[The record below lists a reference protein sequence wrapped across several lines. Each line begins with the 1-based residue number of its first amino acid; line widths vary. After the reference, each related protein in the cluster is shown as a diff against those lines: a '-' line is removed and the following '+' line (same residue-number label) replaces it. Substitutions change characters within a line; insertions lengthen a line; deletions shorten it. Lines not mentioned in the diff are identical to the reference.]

1 MANVKDLIVNGD
13 ARIVGKLYA
22 NQSMPDGVFFLSN
35 VSGTAAVTSS
45 PYTSA
50 KWYTTAND
58 NRISSLYSGLTIA
71 LKIPVTGHWTYGTLL
86 NINGLGDHPVVYN
99 VNTMIGN
106 RYSAGST
113 IILVY
118 NATQTATGYANSASA
133 TTYTGCWQMEDYDS
147 TNVYQLRDGNAN
159 IRVLSTTDGEGAP
172 NLYRYQLCFST
183 SPMGTTADNWHIWG
197 GISPYNGVN
206 NATTNYAKAL
216 TEVSFDPFGPI
227 YYYNSTTTVN
237 AGSDAAASTL
247 FQHINFDC
255 RYSMNIQSD
264 GTSGTTALTPYKPVF
279 IKAKYDK
286 ESGYAVLYPN
296 SSSSNYLERSSIVQ
310 ELPITDPTIYNSR
323 GEIDTEFI
331 YIYLGRAS
339 SKYQIEL
346 DVNHPVYKWRNNF
359 HTMLPFVCSSFFSEA
374 AQYAQYAYNCNTADS
389 AASATFDSG
398 NNNIINTY
406 ATKDE
411 LNTAIGNI
419 NSALDAINGEVV

>member
-1 MANVKDLIVNGD
+1 MANFKDLIVNGD

-45 PYTSA
+45 PYTAA
-50 KWYTTAND
+50 KWYTTVND

-71 LKIPVTGHWTYGTLL
+71 LKIPVAGNGTYGTVL
-86 NINGLGDHPVVYN
+86 NVNGLGDHPVVYN
-99 VNTMIGN
+99 VNSMIST
-106 RYSAGST
+106 RYGVGGT
-113 IILVY
+113 ITLTY
-118 NATQTATGYANSASA
+118 NATQTATGYANSSSA

-147 TNVYQLRDGNAN
+147 TNTYQLRDNNAN
-159 IRVLSTTDGEGAP
+159 MTVSEGSI
-172 NLYRYQLCFST
+172 NLYRYQLCFTNTLTGSLV
-183 SPMGTTADNWHIWG
+183 
-197 GISPYNGVN
+197 PYNGVN

-237 AGSDAAASTL
+237 AGSNAAASTL

-264 GTSGTTALTPYKPVF
+264 GTSGTTALTPHKPVY

-286 ESGYAVLYPN
+286 NSGYAVLYPN
-296 SSSSNYLERSSIVQ
+296 SNSSNYLERSSIVQ
-310 ELPITDPTIYNSR
+310 ELPITDPTEYNSR
-323 GEIDTEFI
+323 EEPIAEFV

-346 DVNHPVYKWRNNF
+346 DVNHPVYKWNNTHHF
-359 HTMLPFVCSSFFSEA
+359 ALPFICNTYFTEE
-374 AQYAQYAYNCNTADS
+374 AQYANYAYNCNTADS
-389 AASATFDSG
+389 ATSATFDSG
-398 NNNIINTY
+398 NNNIIDTY

-419 NSALDAINGEVV
+419 NSVLDAINGEYEGGNA

>member
-1 MANVKDLIVNGD
+1 MANFKDLIVNGD

-45 PYTSA
+45 PYTAA
-50 KWYTTAND
+50 KWYTTVND
-58 NRISSLYSGLTIA
+58 SRISSLYSGLTIA
-71 LKIPVTGHWTYGTLL
+71 LKIPVEGHWTYGTLL

-113 IILVY
+113 IMLTY

-133 TTYTGCWQMEDYDS
+133 TTYTGCWQMEDYDT
-147 TNVYQLRDGNAN
+147 TNVYQLKDNNAN
-159 IRVLSTTDGEGAP
+159 IPIWGT
-172 NLYRYQLCFST
+172 NLYRYQLCFTNSIT
-183 SPMGTTADNWHIWG
+183 G
-197 GISPYNGVN
+197 GLVPYNEVN
-206 NATTNYAKAL
+206 NATTNYTKTL
-216 TEVSFDPFGPI
+216 NDTPFDPYGPI
-227 YYYNSTTTVN
+227 YFYSSTTTVN
-237 AGSDAAASTL
+237 AGSNVAAGAL

-359 HTMLPFVCSSFFSEA
+359 HTMLPFVCSSFFSEV

>member
-50 KWYTTAND
+50 KWYTTVND
-58 NRISSLYSGLTIA
+58 SRITSLYSGLTIA
-71 LKIPVTGHWTYGTLL
+71 LKIPVAGNGSYGTLL

-113 IILVY
+113 IMLVY
-118 NATQTATGYANSASA
+118 NAIQTATGYSNSASA

-159 IRVLSTTDGEGAP
+159 MAVSYTT
-172 NLYRYQLCFST
+172 LYRYQLCFT
-183 SPMGTTADNWHIWG
+183 GWHGTLI
-197 GISPYNGVN
+197 PYNEVN
-206 NATTNYAKAL
+206 NATTTYTKA
-216 TEVSFDPFGPI
+216 VSDLSEINPYGPI
-227 YYYNSTTTVN
+227 YFYNSTTTVN
-237 AGSDAAASTL
+237 AGSNAAAGTL

-264 GTSGTTALTPYKPVF
+264 GTSGTTALAPCGPVYVK
-279 IKAKYDK
+279 IKEFNWNIFAD
-286 ESGYAVLYPN
+286 V
-296 SSSSNYLERSSIVQ
+296 SSSNYLTRSGITQS
-310 ELPITDPTIYNSR
+310 LP
-323 GEIDTEFI
+323 TEKEYWVDGDFGGDI
-331 YIYLGRAS
+331 LYVYLGRAS

-346 DVNHPVYKWRNNF
+346 DVNHPIYKWDDLESQVVPYIQTSR
-359 HTMLPFVCSSFFSEA
+359 
-374 AQYAQYAYNCNTADS
+374 YAGKAERADNASLASRAYSDENY
-389 AASATFDSG
+389 
-398 NNNIINTY
+398 NNIVDTY
-406 ATKDE
+406 ATKTE

-419 NSALDAINGEVV
+419 NSALDAINGEVI